1 MARRKIL
8 LTAGMMVI
16 VEWEDIQDLQNEDWN
31 ANFNSVTTA
40 SVQTIGWV
48 ATDYRRG
55 ERTFLLARD
64 YTCDEEGG
72 NTYRSVM
79 AMPAGCIT
87 GIHVLETG
95 AEVWDKR

>member
-1 MARRKIL
+1 MIARRKIL

-48 ATDYRRG
+48 AT
-55 ERTFLLARD
+55 AR
-64 YTCDEEGG
+64 
-72 NTYRSVM
+72 
-79 AMPAGCIT
+79 
-87 GIHVLETG
+87 
-95 AEVWDKR
+95 